1 MHYLCAMKNN
11 ISHTLI
17 ILGCLYLCTF
27 MSAVSAQEKNDSMKI
42 SKSFLKELENAFS
55 FENERMQSAPINT
68 LKPQELN
75 REFLQELVG
84 PVNLSPGVSSL
95 NIPGLSSKDLLK
107 ESYLWKHGQY
117 GILKN
122 GAITGLDVNALGSY
136 LRPEEIRIRTMR
148 EIADKARKTMDKYY
162 PMSGL
167 PVYGT
172 KDTVV
177 LVKKDK

>member
-1 MHYLCAMKNN
+1 MKNN
-11 ISHTLI
+11 FLHTLI
-17 ILGCLYLCTF
+17 ILGCQYLCTF

-84 PVNLSPGVSSL
+84 PINFTPRVTSL

-117 GILKN
+117 GALRN

-148 EIADKARKTMDKYY
+148 EIADRARKVMDKYY

-167 PVYGT
+167 PVYDQI
-172 KDTVV
+172 DTIV
-177 LVKKDK
+177 LVNKEK

>member
-1 MHYLCAMKNN
+1 MKNN
-11 ISHTLI
+11 ILHTLI
-17 ILGCLYLCTF
+17 ILVCLYLGTF
-27 MSAVSAQEKNDSMKI
+27 MTTVSAQERKDSMRI

-75 REFLQELVG
+75 REFLHELVG
-84 PVNLSPGVSSL
+84 PTNLTPGVTSL

>member
-1 MHYLCAMKNN
+1 MKNN
-11 ISHTLI
+11 ILHTLI
-17 ILGCLYLCTF
+17 ILGSLYLGTF
-27 MSAVSAQEKNDSMKI
+27 MTTVSAQERKDSMRI

-75 REFLQELVG
+75 RELLQELVG
-84 PVNLSPGVSSL
+84 PTNLSPRVTSI

-117 GILKN
+117 GILKS

-136 LRPEEIRIRTMR
+136 LRPEEIRINTMR
-148 EIADKARKTMDKYY
+148 QIAEKARKVMDKYY

-167 PVYGT
+167 PVYDH
-172 KDTVV
+172 KDTIA
-177 LVKKDK
+177 LVKIEK

>member
-1 MHYLCAMKNN
+1 MKNN
-11 ISHTLI
+11 ILHTLI
-17 ILGCLYLCTF
+17 ILGCLYLGTF
-27 MSAVSAQEKNDSMKI
+27 MTTVSAQERKDSMRI

-84 PVNLSPGVSSL
+84 PVNLSPGVTSL

-117 GILKN
+117 GVLKN

-136 LRPEEIRIRTMR
+136 VRPEEIRIRTMR

-167 PVYGT
+167 PAYGQ
-172 KDTVV
+172 KDSIV

>member
-1 MHYLCAMKNN
+1 
-11 ISHTLI
+11 
-17 ILGCLYLCTF
+17 
-27 MSAVSAQEKNDSMKI
+27 MKI

-84 PVNLSPGVSSL
+84 PVNLSPGVTSL
-95 NIPGLSSKDLLK
+95 NIPGL
-107 ESYLWKHGQY
+107 
-117 GILKN
+117 
-122 GAITGLDVNALGSY
+122 
-136 LRPEEIRIRTMR
+136 
-148 EIADKARKTMDKYY
+148 DKYY

-167 PVYGT
+167 PAYGQ
-172 KDTVV
+172 KDSIV